1 MNEKGISLIAL
12 VVTIIVMIILATIVI
27 KVGNDGFTTAT
38 NAQIANEIRDVE
50 SAAMKRFSDN
60 AVSETAYP
68 LLGEKIELETA
79 ITTICSN
86 TEYTD
91 ADIRE
96 SLTKNISYVR
106 KINSTDI
113 NGLGVKNATGNL
125 YIVDYFSGK
134 VYGPIK

>member
-106 KINSTDI
+106 KISSTDI
-113 NGLGVKNATGNL
+113 NGLGIKNATGNL

>member
-27 KVGNDGFTTAT
+27 KVGNDGFTTAID
-38 NAQIANEIRDVE
+38 AQIASEIRDVE

>member
-27 KVGNDGFTTAT
+27 KVGNDGFTTAID
-38 NAQIANEIRDVE
+38 AQIANEIRDVE

-68 LLGEKIELETA
+68 LLGEKIELETV